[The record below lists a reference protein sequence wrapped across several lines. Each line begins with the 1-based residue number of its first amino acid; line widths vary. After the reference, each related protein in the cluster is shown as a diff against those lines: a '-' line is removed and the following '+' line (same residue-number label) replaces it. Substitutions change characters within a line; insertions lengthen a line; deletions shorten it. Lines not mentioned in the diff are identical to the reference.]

1 LPNATV
7 THDAGMRTTL
17 AILLGLLAFMF
28 GGMLMTGYLWPE
40 WGVLFQTWWSGTN
53 TGRAGGSSI
62 AGALMLLPLFQALRW
77 WREWRRSREISYA
90 TENGRIT
97 VSLIAIEEALT
108 RALEGESEVKRATVH
123 VYEDRAKRAVLIEA
137 KVTLWEVPNLTE
149 RNRFCQRLLRRR
161 FAELMPEQT
170 AVQVLITIHRIYQ
183 RPADPK
189 SSKPGELVSP
199 AKTAAITGEQK
210 IDTDVY
216 LPDFDDMPANEDDL
230 YHGPSYPVIADD
242 DGEVVGGSAIY
253 GRATN
258 TFPKVKPTK
267 P

>member
-1 LPNATV
+1 
-7 THDAGMRTTL
+7 MRTTL
-17 AILLGLLAFMF
+17 ALLLGLLAFAF
-28 GGMLMTGYLWPE
+28 GSLLLTGYFWPE
-40 WGVLFQTWWSGTN
+40 WGHLFQTWWSDAT
-53 TGRAGGSSI
+53 TGRAVGSSL
-62 AGALMLLPLFQALRW
+62 AGALMLLPLFQVLRW

-90 TENGRIT
+90 TENGKIT

-123 VYEDRAKRAVLIEA
+123 VYEDRAKRAVIIEA

-170 AVQVLITIHRIYQ
+170 AVQVLITIHRIYPQ
-183 RPADPK
+183 RTDVKTTKSGESNRTKAAATPAD
-189 SSKPGELVSP
+189 
-199 AKTAAITGEQK
+199 ANK

-230 YHGPSYPVIADD
+230 YHGPSYPVVQDD
-242 DGEVVGGSAIY
+242 DGEVAGGSSIY
-253 GRATN
+253 GKPTS
-258 TFPKVKPTK
+258 TFPQAQIAKKK
-267 P
+267 